1 MHLGADMVGN
11 ETHDAFAVGGRQSLP
26 SVSKALGQAI
36 DPQTAIRV
44 EHDLDNGWVFQ
55 PGGDRRS
62 HRRAQHTDAAR
73 SRFRLGRNR
82 PPPGPLSSPPLT
94 TAQSPAP
101 LKTPSP

>member
-36 DPQTAIRV
+36 DPQTAIRD

-55 PGGDRRS
+55 AGGELRG
-62 HRRAQHTDAAR
+62 HRPEEQSDAAR
-73 SRFRLGRNR
+73 SRLRLGSKR
-82 PPPGPLSSPPLT
+82 PHPGTASSLPPLT
-94 TAQSPAP
+94 AECT
-101 LKTPSP
+101 